1 MVFVTDEEEDD
12 GVDEAEGEEVDV
24 LCLGVEPVAERGY
37 EVVDPANER
46 VNVLHLG
53 LDGYYC

>member
-12 GVDEAEGEEVDV
+12 GVHKAEGEEVDV
-24 LCLGVEPVAERGY
+24 LRLGVEPVAEGGY
-37 EVVDPANER
+37 EVVDPVNER